1 LKPPSRPETTRL
13 EGENGKMNDVR
24 RQLLH
29 EAFKLVDLVI
39 MICAFTLAVWVF
51 SRPDDSLMQEK
62 SATAPFASP
71 SGADGAV
78 LSSPSAAGLP
88 ATSGTVIKSVP
99 PDEPSAAQRHYEAL
113 LRFVTM
119 QNVLTVMGMLFVW
132 HLTFGSRR
140 LYHSDRLDSPLVE
153 ALEVFRAGLV
163 AGLVIV
169 LISFGSFPQLQ
180 LDPVGFFVTFFIFST
195 GTTIVARLL
204 MRLIL
209 ERLRLR
215 GRNLRSLLVVG
226 TNSRAIRFAET
237 VKRRPEL
244 GYYVEGFVDE
254 DWDGMESFLGG
265 GGKLVAGLKNLG
277 SYLGSHVVDEVV
289 VALPVSS
296 AYIHSKRIVSLC
308 MEQGIT
314 VRFISQIFDPRL
326 AKGKMDVFQ
335 EEPMITL
342 MAEPDRGFA
351 KVAKKLI
358 DVFASAIALVLLAPL
373 LLCVAIG
380 IKLSMPG
387 PVFFVQKRVGLNKRL
402 FSLFKFRTM
411 VVDAEAR
418 LKEIEHLN
426 QVEGPVFK
434 IEKDPRVTRF
444 GEFLRKTSLDELPQL
459 LNVLFG
465 DMSLVGP
472 RPLPLRD
479 YEGFDDDS
487 HRRRLSVRPGIT
499 CLWQVRGRNSIPF
512 DQWMKLDLEYIDNWS
527 LWLDLKLMLETVPVV
542 LGPLVFG
549 HKGEFMKAAAA
560 AAAAENR
567 KK

>member
-1 LKPPSRPETTRL
+1 
-13 EGENGKMNDVR
+13 MNDVR

-39 MICAFTLAVWVF
+39 MILAFMLAVWVF
-51 SRPDDSLMQEK
+51 SRPET
-62 SATAPFASP
+62 AAPPENIAWHAPFAVP
-71 SGADGAV
+71 STADGAFSAKPGTEADVV
-78 LSSPSAAGLP
+78 LSPMLLD
-88 ATSGTVIKSVP
+88 T
-99 PDEPSAAQRHYEAL
+99 DEALTDRQRHLEAL
-113 LRFVTM
+113 LRFVTL

-132 HLTFGSRR
+132 HLTFASRR

-180 LDPVGFFVTFFIFST
+180 LDPAGFFVTFFIFST
-195 GTTIVARLL
+195 GTTIVARLM
-204 MRLIL
+204 MRLFL

-215 GRNLRSLLVVG
+215 GRNLRSVLVVG
-226 TNSRAIRFAET
+226 TNPRAIRFAEI

-265 GGKLVAGLKNLG
+265 GGKLVAGLKTLG
-277 SYLGSHVVDEVV
+277 SYLANHVVDEVI

-335 EEPMITL
+335 DEPMITL
-342 MAEPDRGFA
+342 MAQPDHGFG
-351 KVAKKLI
+351 KVAKKLL
-358 DVFASAIALVLLAPL
+358 DVTVSAVAL
-373 LLCVAIG
+373 LLVAPILVFVAIG
-380 IKLSMPG
+380 IKIGMPG
-387 PVFFVQKRVGLNKRL
+387 PVFFVQQRVGLNKRL
-402 FSLFKFRTM
+402 FPLYKFRTM

-426 QVEGPVFK
+426 QVAGPVFK
-434 IEKDPRVTRF
+434 IEKDPRVTPF

-459 LNVLFG
+459 LNVLLG
-465 DMSLVGP
+465 HMSLVGP
-472 RPLPLRD
+472 RPLPIRD

-487 HRRRLSVRPGIT
+487 HRRRLSVKPGIT
-499 CLWQVRGRNSIPF
+499 CTWQVRGRNSIPF

-527 LWLDLKLMLETVPVV
+527 FWLDIKLLFETIPVV
-542 LGPLVFG
+542 LGPLVLG
-549 HKGEFMKAAAA
+549 QKGEFMKGAPAAASA
-560 AAAAENR
+560 PNQ

>member
-1 LKPPSRPETTRL
+1 
-13 EGENGKMNDVR
+13 MNDVR

-39 MICAFTLAVWVF
+39 MICSFTLAVWVF
-51 SRPDDSLMQEK
+51 SRPEDALVAEK
-62 SATAPFASP
+62 ALWPTPFAVP
-71 SGADGAV
+71 STANGAF
-78 LSSPSAAGLP
+78 SPSAP
-88 ATSGTVIKSVP
+88 APESLLNFPLVANP
-99 PDEPSAAQRHYEAL
+99 PDDSTPAQRHLEAL
-113 LRFVTM
+113 LHFVTL

-132 HLTFGSRR
+132 HLTFTSRR
-140 LYHSDRLDSPLVE
+140 LYNSDRLDSPLVE

-180 LDPVGFFVTFFIFST
+180 LDPAGFFVTFFIFST

-204 MRLIL
+204 MRLVL

-215 GRNLRSLLVVG
+215 GRNLRSVLVVG
-226 TNSRAIRFAET
+226 TNPRAIRFAET

-277 SYLGSHVVDEVV
+277 SYLGSHVVDEVI

-326 AKGKMDVFQ
+326 AKGKMAVFQ
-335 EEPMITL
+335 DEPMITL
-342 MAEPDRGFA
+342 MAQPDHGFA
-351 KVAKKLI
+351 KLAKKLI
-358 DVFASAIALVLLAPL
+358 DVFASAIALILLAPVL
-373 LLCVAIG
+373 LFVAIG
-380 IKLSMPG
+380 IKLTMPG

-402 FSLFKFRTM
+402 FPLYKFRTM

-426 QVEGPVFK
+426 QVQGPVFK
-434 IEKDPRVTRF
+434 IEKDPRVTPF

-459 LNVLFG
+459 LNVLIG

-472 RPLPLRD
+472 RPLPIRD

-487 HRRRLSVRPGIT
+487 HRRRLSVKPGIT

-527 LWLDLKLMLETVPVV
+527 LWLDIKLLLETIPVV
-542 LGPLVFG
+542 LGPLILG
-549 HKGEFMKAAAA
+549 QKGEFMKGAAAA
-560 AAAAENR
+560 AQNQ

>member
-1 LKPPSRPETTRL
+1 
-13 EGENGKMNDVR
+13 MNDVR

-51 SRPDDSLMQEK
+51 SSPEPLASADK
-62 SATAPFASP
+62 SSWSEPLISRELAEPAASP
-71 SGADGAV
+71 HT
-78 LSSPSAAGLP
+78 L
-88 ATSGTVIKSVP
+88 
-99 PDEPSAAQRHYEAL
+99 EPSAPLASPIASLVVLENAAEANQRHFEAL
-113 LRFVTM
+113 LRFVTL

-132 HLTFGSRR
+132 HLTFNSRR

-204 MRLIL
+204 MRVFL
-209 ERLRLR
+209 ERMRLR
-215 GRNLRSLLVVG
+215 GRNLRSVLVVG
-226 TNSRAIRFAET
+226 TNPRAIRFAET
-237 VKRRPEL
+237 VKARPEL

-277 SYLGSHVVDEVV
+277 SYLATHVVDEVI

-314 VRFISQIFDPRL
+314 VRFISQIFDARL

-335 EEPMITL
+335 NEPMITL
-342 MAEPDRGFA
+342 MAEPDHGFA
-351 KVAKKLI
+351 KVAKKLL
-358 DVFASAIALVLLAPL
+358 DVTASAVALLFLAPVMVL
-373 LLCVAIG
+373 VALG

-402 FSLFKFRTM
+402 FPLYKFRTM

-426 QVEGPVFK
+426 QVAGPVFK

-459 LNVLFG
+459 LNVLLG

-479 YEGFDDDS
+479 YEGFDHDS

-527 LWLDLKLMLETVPVV
+527 LWLDLKLLLETVPVV
-542 LGPLVFG
+542 LGPLFLG
-549 HKGEFMKAAAA
+549 QKGEFMKGAAAA
-560 AAAAENR
+560 AGQNQ